1 MDITCP
7 SVLHIIWLLLVAENF
22 ILQMIYFFNDSN
34 PLYFTGK
41 RISTPL
47 LLFGGLFIVIFRTG
61 TFPLIPGLILL
72 AMGLGE
78 LGIEGSPVVE
88 AADGEEPDSRG
99 PAAGVTVILAGVLFL
114 LVNVFIGGVLIRQNL
129 GDLALVARSA
139 ALAVVVLGLVL
150 VGLFRIAR
158 PGSET
163 APQILLY
170 ALGIAVLF
178 TGALADRTGGPTPL
192 GAAAL
197 VLTVSDTL
205 VLIRMGLSLS
215 KKTAAGF
222 RILLAFLV
230 VILLLYYLY
239 MALLIDMAAPFFPGR

>member
-1 MDITCP
+1 MAFVFP
-7 SVLHIIWLLLVAENF
+7 SVLHIIWLLLVVENF
-22 ILQMIYFFNDSN
+22 ILQMLCFFNDSQ
-34 PLYFTGK
+34 PLYYTGK

-47 LLFGGLFIVIFRTG
+47 LLFGGLFIVIFTSRE
-61 TFPLIPGLILL
+61 FPVIPGLILL

-88 AADGEEPDSRG
+88 AADGEEPEPRG
-99 PAAGVTVILAGVLFL
+99 PAAGLTVILAGVLFL
-114 LVNVFIGGVLIRQNL
+114 LVNIFIGGVLIRQHL
-129 GDLALVARSA
+129 GDLPLVVRSA
-139 ALAVVVLGLVL
+139 AAAVAVLGLVL
-150 VGLFRIAR
+150 ATLFKIAR
-158 PGSET
+158 PGRES

-178 TGALADRTGGPTPL
+178 TGALADLEGGPTPL

-197 VLTVSDTL
+197 LLTVSDTL

-222 RILLAFLV
+222 RMLLAFLV
-230 VILLLYYLY
+230 VILLLYYVY
-239 MALLIDMAAPFFPGR
+239 MALLINMAAPFFPGR